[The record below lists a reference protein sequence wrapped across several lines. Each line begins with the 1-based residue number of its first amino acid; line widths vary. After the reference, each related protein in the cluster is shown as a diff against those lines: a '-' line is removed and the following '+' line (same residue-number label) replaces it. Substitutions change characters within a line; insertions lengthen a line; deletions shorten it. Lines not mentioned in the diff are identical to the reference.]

1 MQYKRIMVLV
11 NVEGKEISTPVELNM
26 DSLKKADK
34 QINEVLRYL
43 PVTQK
48 IIISRV
54 DVPDLEVAVEMPKV

>member
-1 MQYKRIMVLV
+1 MVLV